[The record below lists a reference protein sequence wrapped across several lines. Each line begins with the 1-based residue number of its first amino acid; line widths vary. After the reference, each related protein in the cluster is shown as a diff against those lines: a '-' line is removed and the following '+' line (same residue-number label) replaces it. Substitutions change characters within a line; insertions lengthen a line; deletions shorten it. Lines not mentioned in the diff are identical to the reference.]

1 MTGESNSVVHLCVA
15 VRRKLQLYYGKNGEF
30 KKHLFD
36 FTIPDVPKVMAWG
49 QQYLCVGFKADYTFY
64 DVSMKSL
71 IRGAHGTHTIISAI
85 SRVFRYIGF
94 DYSEFADTP
103 KLSVCRATDNIM

>member
-1 MTGESNSVVHLCVA
+1 MKFDFLFMSSLNSKYTLKYYIVKLQLFYYYDFQSATSMTGESNSVVHLCVA

-49 QQYLCVGFKADYTFY
+49 QQYLCVGFKGEYTLF
-64 DVSMKSL
+64 DVSILQTLFK
-71 IRGAHGTHTIISAI
+71 
-85 SRVFRYIGF
+85 F
-94 DYSEFADTP
+94 
-103 KLSVCRATDNIM
+103 K

>member
-49 QQYLCVGFKADYTFY
+49 QQYLCVGFKGEYTLF
-64 DVSMKSL
+64 DVSIFLLFIIIYCK
-71 IRGAHGTHTIISAI
+71 AHLFFI
-85 SRVFRYIGF
+85 
-94 DYSEFADTP
+94 
-103 KLSVCRATDNIM
+103 